1 MEERSKSKSA
11 KPMINFYKTIK
22 QVKKAN
28 PYFDE
33 HHLKAIFRGI
43 ICTAS
48 GGGKTNLLMNILYQ
62 MSDTYWKIIIIT
74 KEQEPLYDMLK
85 ERLKERVDIYYEGNL
100 PDLPAL
106 TKRESGI
113 VIFDDMVLSQTKQIG
128 EVFIRCRKQEYAAI
142 FISQSYFGI
151 NKIIRQNCNYIWLG
165 RGILDRDL
173 KMILSE
179 YSIKIGKEKMIYL
192 YNKITEK
199 PMHFM
204 LVDLDTRTIREDI
217 NEIILKY

>member
-1 MEERSKSKSA
+1 
-11 KPMINFYKTIK
+11 MINFYKTIK

-28 PYFDE
+28 PYYDE
-33 HHLKAIFRGI
+33 HHLKALFRGI

-74 KEQEPLYDMLK
+74 KEEEPLYDMLK
-85 ERLKERVDIYYEGNL
+85 ERLKDRVDIYYDGEL
-100 PDLPAL
+100 PTLPPL
-106 TKRESGI
+106 TPRESGI
-113 VIFDDMVLSQTKQIG
+113 VIFDDMVLSQTKKIG

-173 KMILSE
+173 KLILSE
-179 YSIKIGKEKMIYL
+179 YSIKIGKDKMIYL

-204 LVDLDTRTIREDI
+204 LIDLDERTIREDI

>member
-1 MEERSKSKSA
+1 MSKK
-11 KPMINFYKTIK
+11 MINFYKTIK

-28 PYFDE
+28 PHYDE
-33 HHLKAIFRGI
+33 HHLKPIFRGI

-74 KEQEPLYDMLK
+74 KEKEPLYDMLK
-85 ERLKERVDIYYEGNL
+85 ERLKERVDIHYEGET
-100 PDLPAL
+100 PELPAL
-106 TKRESGI
+106 TPRESGI
-113 VIFDDMVLSQTKQIG
+113 VIFDDMVLSQNKKIG

-151 NKIIRQNCNYIWLG
+151 NKLIRQNCNYIWLG

-173 KMILSE
+173 KLILSE
-179 YSIKIGKEKMIYL
+179 YSIKIGKDKMIYL

-217 NEIILKY
+217 SEIILKF

>member
-1 MEERSKSKSA
+1 MAESKSKSA
-11 KPMINFYKTIK
+11 RPMINFYKTIK

-28 PYFDE
+28 PYYKE
-33 HHLKAIFRGI
+33 HGLDVLLRGI

-85 ERLKERVDIYYEGNL
+85 ERLKDRVEIHYGGNM
-100 PDLPAL
+100 PELPAL
-106 TKRESGI
+106 TKREAGI
-113 VIFDDMVLSQTKQIG
+113 VIFDDMVLSQTKEIG

-173 KMILSE
+173 KLILSE
-179 YSIKIGKEKMIYL
+179 YSVKVGKEKLLYI

-204 LVDLDTRTIREDI
+204 MLDLSGRAIREDI
-217 NEIILKY
+217 NDIILKY

>member
-1 MEERSKSKSA
+1 MSQ
-11 KPMINFYKTIK
+11 PMINFYKTIK

-28 PYFDE
+28 PYYDE
-33 HHLKAIFRGI
+33 HHLKALFRGI

-74 KEQEPLYDMLK
+74 KEEEPLYDMLK
-85 ERLKERVDIYYEGNL
+85 ERLKDRVDIYYDGEL
-100 PDLPAL
+100 PTLPPL
-106 TKRESGI
+106 TPRESGI
-113 VIFDDMVLSQTKQIG
+113 VIFDDMVLSQTKKIG

-173 KMILSE
+173 KLILSE
-179 YSIKIGKEKMIYL
+179 YSIKIGKDKMIYL

-204 LVDLDTRTIREDI
+204 LIDLDERTIREDI